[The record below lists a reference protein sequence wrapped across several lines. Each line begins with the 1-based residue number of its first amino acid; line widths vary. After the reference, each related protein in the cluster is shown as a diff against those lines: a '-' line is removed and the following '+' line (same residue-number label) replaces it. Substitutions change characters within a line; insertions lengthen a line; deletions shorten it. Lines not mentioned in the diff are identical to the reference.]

1 VAEEF
6 IVNHP
11 RALGDLLVNR
21 APAIAEVVKANQFIL
36 TGLLASSPALKFVYR

>member
-1 VAEEF
+1 MAEEF

-21 APAIAEVVKANQFIL
+21 APAIADVVKTKQFIL
-36 TGLLASSPALKFVYR
+36 TGLLASSPASKFEHR